1 MMAKLLAFFTGV
13 PVRTYVIA
21 LVTALVLTACT
32 STIQWHRTTVSTAK
46 QFVRDSIATAAILVA
61 TVQDTF
67 GTALPLT
74 FKNLTVTLAAFR
86 RQVAV

>member
-1 MMAKLLAFFTGV
+1 MPIARHLAGRRGALKEGV
-13 PVRTYVIA
+13 
-21 LVTALVLTACT
+21 LVQGT
-32 STIQWHRTTVSTAK
+32 S
-46 QFVRDSIATAAILVA
+46 FVPNEPGRAGTAAILVA